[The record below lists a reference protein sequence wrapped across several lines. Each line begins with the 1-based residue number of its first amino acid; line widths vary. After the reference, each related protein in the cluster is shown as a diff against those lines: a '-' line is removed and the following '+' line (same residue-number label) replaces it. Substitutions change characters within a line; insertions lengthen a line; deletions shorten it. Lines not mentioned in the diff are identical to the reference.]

1 MTKKHALVFISSLL
15 LLCSSTVPAVD
26 NLHFTG
32 NLLGKSC
39 TPVINGSLLAEVQ
52 FPTIAASDL
61 MHLGQSDRVPLVF
74 QLKDCKSSTLFS
86 VRVTL
91 AGTEDSELPG
101 LLAIDASSSASGVG
115 IGIET
120 AAGAAVPINDTTG
133 VTFPLNQGSNTLNFN
148 AWLQT
153 KSGRDVTPGDFSATA
168 TATFEYF

>member
-1 MTKKHALVFISSLL
+1 MKKKRALVFICSLML
-15 LLCSSTVPAVD
+15 LYSVTAPAVD

-39 TPVINGSLLAEVQ
+39 TPVINGSLLAEVH

-61 MHLGQSDRVPLVF
+61 MNLGQSERVPLVF

-91 AGTEDSELPG
+91 TGTEDSELPG
-101 LLAIDASSSASGVG
+101 FLAFDASSSASGAG

-120 AAGAAVPINDTTG
+120 AAGAAVPVNR
-133 VTFPLNQGSNTLNFN
+133 VHVNHNNSLNFN
-148 AWLQT
+148 AWLQA
-153 KSGRDVTPGDFSATA
+153 KGGRDVTSGDFSATA

>member
-15 LLCSSTVPAVD
+15 LLCSSTAPAVD

-74 QLKDCKSSTLFS
+74 QLKDCKAL
-86 VRVTL
+86 RCL
-91 AGTEDSELPG
+91 ASE
-101 LLAIDASSSASGVG
+101 
-115 IGIET
+115 
-120 AAGAAVPINDTTG
+120 
-133 VTFPLNQGSNTLNFN
+133 
-148 AWLQT
+148 
-153 KSGRDVTPGDFSATA
+153 
-168 TATFEYF
+168 